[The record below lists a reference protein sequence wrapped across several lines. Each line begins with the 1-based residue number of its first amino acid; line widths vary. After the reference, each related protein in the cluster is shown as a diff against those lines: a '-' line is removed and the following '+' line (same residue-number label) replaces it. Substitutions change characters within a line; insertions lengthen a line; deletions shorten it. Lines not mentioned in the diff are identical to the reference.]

1 MTVRVLYG
9 CMHCKLRCRSKAGE
23 GAHLFK
29 VHGVAARER
38 QWMTHTAC
46 TVCLK
51 DYHSYD
57 KLQAHLRHS
66 EPCRVELSAQP
77 PCRVLQPGI
86 GSRDNNALRAQHDN
100 LLPVQQAEGP
110 RALLRPPGEVELHH
124 VPLYEQIVL
133 MVFDFQVRDGSAL
146 RTSLRNCIA
155 DHTIGWTQTQ
165 LTLRKI
171 IEDIEGAP
179 VYDAIMPRDE
189 VCHILSELAEP
200 SHWDFLIEITYET
213 ANE

>member
-1 MTVRVLYG
+1 M
-9 CMHCKLRCRSKAGE
+9 
-23 GAHLFK
+23 
-29 VHGVAARER
+29 
-38 QWMTHTAC
+38 
-46 TVCLK
+46 
-51 DYHSYD
+51 
-57 KLQAHLRHS
+57 
-66 EPCRVELSAQP
+66 
-77 PCRVLQPGI
+77 LQPGI
-86 GSRDNNALRAQHDN
+86 GSRDNNTLRAQHDD

-110 RALLRPPGEVELHH
+110 RALPLPPGEVELHH

-155 DHTIGWTQTQ
+155 DHTNGWTQTQ

-179 VYDAIMPRDE
+179 VYDDAIMPRDE

-200 SHWDFLIEITYET
+200 SHWNFLTEITYET
-213 ANE
+213 ANEEHLYHLNFYEQWCRDLTHTHTPWQPTLPCPRPRFREHVILHACSGRRRPGDFQRY

>member
-1 MTVRVLYG
+1 
-9 CMHCKLRCRSKAGE
+9 
-23 GAHLFK
+23 
-29 VHGVAARER
+29 
-38 QWMTHTAC
+38 
-46 TVCLK
+46 
-51 DYHSYD
+51 
-57 KLQAHLRHS
+57 
-66 EPCRVELSAQP
+66 
-77 PCRVLQPGI
+77 
-86 GSRDNNALRAQHDN
+86 
-100 LLPVQQAEGP
+100 
-110 RALLRPPGEVELHH
+110 
-124 VPLYEQIVL
+124 